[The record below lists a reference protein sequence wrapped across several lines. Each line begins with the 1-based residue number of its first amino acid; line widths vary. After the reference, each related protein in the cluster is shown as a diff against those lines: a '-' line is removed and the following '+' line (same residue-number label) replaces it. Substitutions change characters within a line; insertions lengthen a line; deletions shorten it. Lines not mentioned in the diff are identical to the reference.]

1 MSKFKK
7 AVLDT
12 SLFRRSYVICLFC
25 SNISFALIPAYL
37 VLVFLFNRFWMA
49 TWVFITLCMIIGVP
63 VYLGR
68 IPDDL

>member
-37 VLVFLFNRFWMA
+37 VLVFLFFLLM
-49 TWVFITLCMIIGVP
+49 
-63 VYLGR
+63 
-68 IPDDL
+68 